1 MGNFISCCK
10 INENEEIDIDDTKLH
25 VDDSKLENNSNSKK
39 KKIKKDFRTSVG
51 PPVIVGRT
59 AVDEPRD
66 QDNHLDLVPYLN

>member
-25 VDDSKLENNSNSKK
+25 VDDNKLKNSNFKK
-39 KKIKKDFRTSVG
+39 FKKDFRTSVG

-59 AVDEPRD
+59 VVDEEDTGREDGRVADPR
-66 QDNHLDLVPYLN
+66 QQL